1 MLRRSVTSLLPLFL
15 GFLASCAA
23 AAAEHEPCKV
33 IPLKS
38 RAEIRAG
45 TVFTGT
51 VVSFLFRRRGNG
63 DFSGPVYYE
72 II

>member
-1 MLRRSVTSLLPLFL
+1 MRMRLVTLLPLFL
-15 GFLASCAA
+15 GFLVSCF
-23 AAAEHEPCKV
+23 EEVTKQPCKV

-51 VVSFLFRRRGNG
+51 VVSFLFRRRGGG
-63 DFSGPVYYE
+63 DFSGPV
-72 II
+72 